1 MLPFLNS
8 LGGFMIKEFERSAFE
23 KAANINEYA
32 DTLIKAIKD
41 TVGDKKVILALSGG
55 VDSSVTAVLIQRA
68 IGDQLHCI
76 FVDHGLMRKNEPE
89 EVMEIYQGLN
99 LNVKMVDASERFLTK
114 LEGVEDPEQKRK
126 IIGEE
131 FIRVFEEE
139 SKALGRVDF
148 LAQGTIYPDIIESGK
163 GAELV
168 KSHHNVGGLP
178 EDVDFKKLV
187 EPLSGLYKNEV
198 RELGMALGMPEKMIY
213 RQPFPGPGVGV
224 RCLGEITREKLR
236 ILKDADFIYRQAI
249 EEAGLSRS
257 IWQYFAAILPVKA
270 VGIKNGKRAYQNVI
284 ALRAVN
290 TEDAMT
296 ATVEP
301 LPYEF
306 LFKVGERIINEVDG
320 ASRVVYDITQKPP
333 GTIEWE

>member
-1 MLPFLNS
+1 M
-8 LGGFMIKEFERSAFE
+8 GKAFERDTFTNT
-23 KAANINEYA
+23 KNMAAYA
-32 DTLIKAIKD
+32 DMLISEIKD
-41 TVGDKKVILALSGG
+41 IVQDKEVILALSGG

-68 IGDQLHCI
+68 IGDKLHCI
-76 FVDHGLMRKNEPE
+76 FVDHGLMRKKEPE
-89 EVMEIYQGLN
+89 EVMEIYKSLN
-99 LNVKMVDASERFLTK
+99 LNVTKVDASERFLTK
-114 LEGVEDPEQKRK
+114 LEGVSDPEEKRK

-178 EDVDFKKLV
+178 EDVDFKQLI
-187 EPLSGLYKNEV
+187 EPLKALYKNEV
-198 RELGMALGMPEKMIY
+198 RELGLYLGMPEEMVY
-213 RQPFPGPGVGV
+213 RQPFPGPGLGV
-224 RCLGEITREKLR
+224 RVVGEITRDKLKA
-236 ILKDADFIYRQAI
+236 LKEADYIYR
-249 EEAGLSRS
+249 EEIKDAGLSRS
-257 IWQYFAAILPVKA
+257 IWQYYAAILPVKA
-270 VGIKNGKRAYQNVI
+270 VGIKNGKRAYANAI

-296 ATVEP
+296 ADVVE
-301 LPYEF
+301 LPYS
-306 LFKVGERIINEVDG
+306 LLNIISTRIVNEVEG
-320 ASRVVYDITQKPP
+320 VTRVVYDITQKPP

>member
-1 MLPFLNS
+1 
-8 LGGFMIKEFERSAFE
+8 MIEEFKRSTFE
-23 KAANINEYA
+23 QAPDMGEYA
-32 DTLIKAIKD
+32 KTLINAIRQN
-41 TVGDKKVILALSGG
+41 VGTKKVILALSGG
-55 VDSSVTAVLIQRA
+55 VDSSVTATLIQKA

-89 EVMEIYQGLN
+89 EVMAIYKNLN
-99 LNVKMVDASERFLTK
+99 LNVKMVNASERFLTK
-114 LEGVEDPEQKRK
+114 LKGVLDPEQKRK

-139 SKALGRVDF
+139 SKALGKVEF
-148 LAQGTIYPDIIESGK
+148 LAQGTIYPDIIESGE

-178 EDVDFKKLV
+178 EDHDFKQLI
-187 EPLSGLYKNEV
+187 EPLSALYKNEV
-198 RELGMALGMPEKMIY
+198 RELGIALGMPEEMVY

-224 RCLGEITREKLR
+224 RCVGEITTEKLR
-236 ILKDADFIYRQAI
+236 ILKDADNIFRQAI

-270 VGIKNGKRAYQNVI
+270 VGIKDGKRVYQNVI

-290 TEDAMT
+290 TIDAMT

-306 LFKVGERIINEVDG
+306 LLQVGESIIKEVDG
-320 ASRVVYDITQKPP
+320 VTRVVYDITQKPP

>member
-1 MLPFLNS
+1 
-8 LGGFMIKEFERSAFE
+8 MIKEFEREVFE
-23 KAANINEYA
+23 QTKDIKDYA
-32 DTLIKAIKD
+32 DILINAIKKE
-41 TVGDKKVILALSGG
+41 VGDKKVILALSGG

-68 IGDQLHCI
+68 IGDNLHCI

-89 EVMEIYQGLN
+89 EVMSVYNKLN
-99 LNVKMVDASERFLTK
+99 LNVKMIDASERFLTK
-114 LEGVEDPEQKRK
+114 LEGVDDPEKKRK

-139 SKALGRVDF
+139 SEKLGKVDY

-178 EDVDFKKLV
+178 EDVDFKQLI
-187 EPLSGLYKNEV
+187 EPLQGLYKNEV
-198 RELGMALGMPEKMIY
+198 RQLGLALNMPEEMVY

-224 RCLGEITREKLR
+224 RVVGEITREKLKT
-236 ILKDADFIYRQAI
+236 LKEADYIYR
-249 EEAGLSRS
+249 EEIKNAGLSRS

-270 VGIKNGKRAYQNVI
+270 VGIKEGKRAYQNVI

-290 TEDAMT
+290 TTDAMT

-301 LPYEF
+301 LPYDL
-306 LFKVGERIINEVDG
+306 LFKIGERIIKEVDG

-333 GTIEWE
+333 GTIEFE

>member
-1 MLPFLNS
+1 MIEAFKRETFEKTEYIKDYADILINA
-8 LGGFMIKEFERSAFE
+8 IKE
-23 KAANINEYA
+23 
-32 DTLIKAIKD
+32 

-68 IGDQLHCI
+68 IGDNLHCI

-89 EVMEIYQGLN
+89 EVMEIYKGLN
-99 LNVKMVDASERFLTK
+99 LNVKMVDASDRFLDK
-114 LEGVEDPEQKRK
+114 LVGVDDPEAKRK

-139 SKALGRVDF
+139 SQALGKVDF
-148 LAQGTIYPDIIESGK
+148 LAQGTIYPDIVESGK

-178 EDVDFKKLV
+178 EDVDFKELI
-187 EPLSGLYKNEV
+187 EPLSALYKNEV
-198 RELGMALGMPEKMIY
+198 RELGLALGMPEKMVF

-236 ILKDADFIYRQAI
+236 ILKDADYIFRQAI
-249 EEAGLSRS
+249 AEEGLDRS

-270 VGIKNGKRAYQNVI
+270 VGVKEGKRAYQNII

-290 TEDAMT
+290 TTDAMT

-306 LFKVGERIINEVDG
+306 LFKVGEKIVKEVDG
-320 ASRVVYDITQKPP
+320 ASRVVYDISQKPP
-333 GTIEWE
+333 GTIEFE

>member
-1 MLPFLNS
+1 
-8 LGGFMIKEFERSAFE
+8 MIKAFERSTYE
-23 KAANINEYA
+23 TSK
-32 DTLIKAIKD
+32 DIKD
-41 TVGDKKVILALSGG
+41 YANLLIETIKEIVDDKKVILALSGG

-68 IGDQLHCI
+68 IGDKLHCI

-89 EVMEIYQGLN
+89 EVMEIYKGLN
-99 LNVKMVDASERFLTK
+99 LNVKLVDASERFLTK
-114 LEGVEDPEQKRK
+114 LEGVADPEKKRK

-139 SKALGRVDF
+139 SQALGKVDF

-178 EDVDFKKLV
+178 EDVDFKQLI

-198 RELGMALGMPEKMIY
+198 RELGLHLGMPEAMVY
-213 RQPFPGPGVGV
+213 RQPFPGPGLGV
-224 RCLGEITREKLR
+224 RVVGEITRDKLQT
-236 ILKDADFIYRQAI
+236 LKEADYIYRKAI
-249 EEAGLSRS
+249 AEAGLDRS

-270 VGIKNGKRAYQNVI
+270 VGIKNGKRAYQNII

-296 ATVEP
+296 ATVEE
-301 LPYEF
+301 LPYEL
-306 LFKVGERIINEVDG
+306 LFRVGEKIVKEVDG

>member
-1 MLPFLNS
+1 
-8 LGGFMIKEFERSAFE
+8 MIKEFEREVFE
-23 KAANINEYA
+23 QTKDIKDYA
-32 DTLIKAIKD
+32 DILINAIKKE
-41 TVGDKKVILALSGG
+41 VGDKKVILALSGG

-68 IGDQLHCI
+68 IGDNLHCI

-89 EVMEIYQGLN
+89 EVMSVYNKLN
-99 LNVKMVDASERFLTK
+99 LNVKMIDASERFLTK
-114 LEGVEDPEQKRK
+114 LEGVDDPEKKRK

-139 SKALGRVDF
+139 SEKLGKVDY

-178 EDVDFKKLV
+178 EDVDFKQLI
-187 EPLSGLYKNEV
+187 EPLQGLYKNEV
-198 RELGMALGMPEKMIY
+198 RQLGLALNMPEEMVY

-224 RCLGEITREKLR
+224 RVVGEITREKLKT
-236 ILKDADFIYRQAI
+236 LKEADYIYR
-249 EEAGLSRS
+249 EEIKNAGLSRS

-270 VGIKNGKRAYQNVI
+270 VGIKEGKRAYQNVI

-290 TEDAMT
+290 TTDAMT

-301 LPYEF
+301 LPYDL
-306 LFKVGERIINEVDG
+306 LFKIGERIIKEVDG